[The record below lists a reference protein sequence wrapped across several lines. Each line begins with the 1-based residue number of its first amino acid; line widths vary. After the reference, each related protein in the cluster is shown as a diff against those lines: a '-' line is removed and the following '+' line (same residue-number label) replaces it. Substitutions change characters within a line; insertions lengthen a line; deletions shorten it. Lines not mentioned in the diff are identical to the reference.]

1 MKRLTEQLKRA
12 KLEASQM
19 SERVILIQSERDF
32 YKMKW
37 AEASPGD
44 ALSLDENEAASSE
57 EAKVGMNEKKIATGI
72 AAEYLREIEGLRIQ
86 LAESQQLVAINNTVQ
101 VYDNREAMLENE
113 LTANVA
119 RVIAQTEKHLLL
131 EAKRLKNMGLL
142 VNGVGKADDEND
154 SEDEDYNELNI
165 IGSPDKLLVDR
176 GVDSQIEEEDQS
188 YQRRQKMMTEEV
200 AELGES
206 IELKEQLLGQ
216 LRKVNAY
223 FYFLCTC

>member
-1 MKRLTEQLKRA
+1 MF
-12 KLEASQM
+12 
-19 SERVILIQSERDF
+19 V
-32 YKMKW
+32 
-37 AEASPGD
+37 D
-44 ALSLDENEAASSE
+44 ALTLEENETSSSGVEPSE
-57 EAKVGMNEKKIATGI
+57 EGKIGVNEKKIATGI

-86 LAESQQLVAINNTVQ
+86 LAESQQLVSTNNSVQ
-101 VYDNREAMLENE
+101 LYDTREAMLENE

-142 VNGVGKADDEND
+142 VNGVGKADGEND
-154 SEDEDYNELNI
+154 SEDEDSSELNI
-165 IGSPDKLLVDR
+165 IGNDERNDKSLVDR
-176 GVDSQIEEEDQS
+176 QMESQIEEEDQS

-223 FYFLCTC
+223 IYLYFY